1 MVSVLGLRFLF
12 SVWFQGVISFVPLW
26 LRIRGSKLGLGLRGL
41 GFRGFGRRVSEED
54 AVGTHVLLGFLSA
67 AWFSEVPQHSIEK
80 PFS

>member
-41 GFRGFGRRVSEED
+41 GFRGFGRRV
-54 AVGTHVLLGFLSA
+54 
-67 AWFSEVPQHSIEK
+67 
-80 PFS
+80 